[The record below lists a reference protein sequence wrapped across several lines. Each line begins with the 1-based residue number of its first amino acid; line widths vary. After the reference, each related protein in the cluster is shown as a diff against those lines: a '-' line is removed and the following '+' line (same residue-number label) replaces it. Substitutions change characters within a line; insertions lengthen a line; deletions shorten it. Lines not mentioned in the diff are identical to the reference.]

1 MRPFSPFVDTF
12 TALPAL
18 SPDETRT
25 RVYACPR
32 GLYMPLLH
40 VRPARVEDHDDLEPV
55 FNAQSEVL
63 SDRYG
68 QFFIAE
74 LIENQVH
81 VELLL
86 WWWLLL
92 SDRYGQFFIAELIE
106 NQVHVELLL
115 L

>member
-18 SPDETRT
+18 QPDETRT

-86 WWWLLL
+86 
-92 SDRYGQFFIAELIE
+92 
-106 NQVHVELLL
+106 LLL
-115 L
+115 LLLGTVTNNRSIVTVTTNNGNPP